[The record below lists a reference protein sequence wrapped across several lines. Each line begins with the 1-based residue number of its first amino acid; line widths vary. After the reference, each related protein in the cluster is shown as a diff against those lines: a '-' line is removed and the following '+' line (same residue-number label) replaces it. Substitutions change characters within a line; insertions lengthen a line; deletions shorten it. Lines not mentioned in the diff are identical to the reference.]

1 MLEEMKTEVIK
12 KQTVIFTL
20 RLPVELHAQLKE
32 SAEQNKR
39 SIAKELEYAAEFYLR
54 GI

>member
-1 MLEEMKTEVIK
+1 MKTDVVK

-32 SAEQNKR
+32 SAELSKR
-39 SIAKELEYAAEFYLR
+39 SIAKELEYAAEYYLKNR
-54 GI
+54 G